1 MGPGARQA
9 TPLFVSPGT
18 VVHRAR
24 SRLGGRCSTFESAGI
39 VLPTRGLSV
48 HAFTS
53 YCTWNFLRNSLWSA
67 APAIA
72 WGVRRYKQLR
82 GCTVHLRP
90 LTPYLTTLTIRTV
103 PYMMPAPL
111 GPNHALDFMWHSGS
125 GGTGFASRAP
135 RRDGGRRGL
144 PSHELH
150 SLDPPRNGP
159 ASMGILGWPPSWG
172 DQDVE
177 VMVLQGS
184 PHPTPRGS
192 RPVTPHESI
201 AGRVPTGGWG
211 GFTSAQDR

>member
-24 SRLGGRCSTFESAGI
+24 SRRGGRCSTFESAGI

-111 GPNHALDFMWHSGS
+111 GPNHALDSFGIRAQAEQ
-125 GGTGFASRAP
+125 ASRRELPGGMGGGEVCRAMSSTAWTPQEVSGPPDTLLPGAVGSAP
-135 RRDGGRRGL
+135 
-144 PSHELH
+144 
-150 SLDPPRNGP
+150 SL
-159 ASMGILGWPPSWG
+159 LGWLPAAPCS
-172 DQDVE
+172 
-177 VMVLQGS
+177 S
-184 PHPTPRGS
+184 S
-192 RPVTPHESI
+192 RWS
-201 AGRVPTGGWG
+201 
-211 GFTSAQDR
+211 